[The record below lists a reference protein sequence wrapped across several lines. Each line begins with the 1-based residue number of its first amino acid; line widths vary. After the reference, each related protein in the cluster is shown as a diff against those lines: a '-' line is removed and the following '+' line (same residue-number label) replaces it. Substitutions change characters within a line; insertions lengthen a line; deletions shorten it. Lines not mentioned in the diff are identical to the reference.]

1 MVNRPA
7 GGDHSQPTGESAVV
21 IASEAPEL
29 FEIVL
34 YQRQKDVLKDVL
46 KDVVDEMLRW
56 AVVMGARGRLDP
68 MID

>member
-34 YQRQKDVLKDVL
+34 YQRQKDVLKDV
-46 KDVVDEMLRW
+46 VDEMLRW
-56 AVVMGARGRLDP
+56 AVVMGAKGRLDP